1 MTAPEVPTLTLR
13 EAADHTDASLR
24 TLRRRLSDGAFPNA
38 TKDPGPS
45 GAWRVPVTDLEAAGL
60 TVTAATA
67 TPDPVP
73 PVPDLAAR
81 IAEADERVRAAEDR
95 ARNAEER
102 ARIAEAVAEE
112 RGRALDDTRLALR
125 ALTAGVPPV
134 PDPSATAPQTQR
146 DDGQTHTARRTL
158 SQRIFRRN

>member
-1 MTAPEVPTLTLR
+1 VTADPWTLTLR

-24 TLRRRLSDGAFPNA
+24 TLRRRLAEGAFPNA
-38 TKDPGPS
+38 VKDDGPS

-60 TVTAATA
+60 TVTAARA

-73 PVPDLAAR
+73 DPVPDLAAQMAA
-81 IAEADERVRAAEDR
+81 AEERVRAAEDR

-102 ARIAEAVAEE
+102 ARLAEAVAEE

-134 PDPSATAPQTQR
+134 PDPSATLTQTPRADSQTQ
-146 DDGQTHTARRTL
+146 TARRSF
-158 SQRIFRRN
+158 SQRFFRR